1 MNKGLVAWISY
12 LIITWAIIGLI
23 SNLMGIW
30 GTVSII
36 RGKYLMV
43 CNLFI
48 LVSFISYALIIVF
61 FGILIAVGANDI
73 A

>member
-48 LVSFISYALIIVF
+48 LVSFISYALIIVVF
-61 FGILIAVGANDI
+61 AILIAVGANDI